1 MPLAGQ
7 NNVGNIGQM
16 YPLTTTQG
24 TNQYTNTNQASSNNQ
39 PFFLLN
45 PAFYEA
51 VPGDIASTALNLINW
66 GITPPGYTPGGLPT
80 EYKVLSGPVGFGPT
94 TYWLRASRSDQT
106 ELRAHATSIN

>member
-1 MPLAGQ
+1 M
-7 NNVGNIGQM
+7 
-16 YPLTTTQG
+16 
-24 TNQYTNTNQASSNNQ
+24 QYTNTAPASSS
-39 PFFLLN
+39 N
-45 PAFYEA
+45 PWLQGLSLI
-51 VPGDIASTALNLINW
+51 PGDIASTALNLFKW